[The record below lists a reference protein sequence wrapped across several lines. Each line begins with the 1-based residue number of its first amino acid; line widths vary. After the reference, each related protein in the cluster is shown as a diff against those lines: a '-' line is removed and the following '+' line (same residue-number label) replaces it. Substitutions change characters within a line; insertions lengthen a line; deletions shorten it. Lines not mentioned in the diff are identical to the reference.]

1 LPDVVLFASPGLG
14 SDRPAAAPATARKP
28 SNVDLTEF
36 GRINVMLGKPAV
48 ERYGMQRLDVHHGR
62 DELLANQQIDEGT
75 KMLRDR
81 ASGVAH
87 ERDGA
92 SE

>member
-1 LPDVVLFASPGLG
+1 
-14 SDRPAAAPATARKP
+14 
-28 SNVDLTEF
+28 
-36 GRINVMLGKPAV
+36 
-48 ERYGMQRLDVHHGR
+48 MQRLDVHHGR
-62 DELLANQQIDEGT
+62 DELLMNQQIDEGT

-81 ASGVAH
+81 AGGVTH